1 LAIASVIIGTI
12 LPPAIYDW
20 GNIQSFA
27 LMGAVI
33 FMIGSIA
40 GVAVIYG
47 SREDPARKAQQ
58 AREGER
64 SREVF
69 VKSYKKAVSNGLKN
83 KAFVGFIL
91 LYFGNK
97 VWDYFVLGNV
107 NYFARWIL
115 EINSDLLTVVY
126 VFVILGIFTGV
137 GLFTLISKKIGFY
150 KTAILGGISESIC
163 TLPLLFVRDLWVS
176 LPFFFIVGIGNG
188 AMWSMLAPILS
199 EALDSLSIQM
209 KERSSGVYT
218 GIYAFFGRFA
228 IILFTVA
235 MVFIH
240 EMTGFITPDPS
251 KDVTIIQPPAAKF
264 GILITGVLFPVLG
277 TAIFTTLFAL
287 VYDIHGE
294 KKEWLQ
300 EQLEIHDIGR

>member
-1 LAIASVIIGTI
+1 
-12 LPPAIYDW
+12 
-20 GNIQSFA
+20 
-27 LMGAVI
+27 
-33 FMIGSIA
+33 
-40 GVAVIYG
+40 
-47 SREDPARKAQQ
+47 
-58 AREGER
+58 
-64 SREVF
+64 
-69 VKSYKKAVSNGLKN
+69 
-83 KAFVGFIL
+83 
-91 LYFGNK
+91 
-97 VWDYFVLGNV
+97 
-107 NYFARWIL
+107 
-115 EINSDLLTVVY
+115 
-126 VFVILGIFTGV
+126 
-137 GLFTLISKKIGFY
+137 
-150 KTAILGGISESIC
+150 
-163 TLPLLFVRDLWVS
+163 
-176 LPFFFIVGIGNG
+176 
-188 AMWSMLAPILS
+188 MLAPILS